1 MCDVSLIGISDGVV
15 CLYTKSGELY
25 PINMTLDEL
34 TKQLDPVQF
43 MRVNRQFIVHAT
55 DVQKLSALF
64 FGKVCVHIK
73 SYPDLEIV
81 VSKDKAASV
90 KRSSRIRRLLCRVGG
105 LFEQ

>member
-1 MCDVSLIGISDGVV
+1 
-15 CLYTKSGELY
+15 
-25 PINMTLDEL
+25 MTLDEL

-90 KRSSRIRRLLCRVGG
+90 KRWLGA
-105 LFEQ
+105 